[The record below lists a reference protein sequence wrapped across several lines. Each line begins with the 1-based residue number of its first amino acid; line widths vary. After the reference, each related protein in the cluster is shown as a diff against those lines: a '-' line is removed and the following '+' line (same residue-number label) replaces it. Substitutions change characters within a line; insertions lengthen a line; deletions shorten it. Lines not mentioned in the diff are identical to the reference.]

1 MPRQITTTVY
11 QFDELNDKAK
21 ERARE
26 WYRAGALDYEWWE
39 SVYEDAAQV
48 GLKITGFDL
57 AWCRQS
63 IDGELTMS
71 AMESVSN
78 ILTTHGEDCDTY
90 KLASRYYPQ
99 LLAQDIEDEAA
110 AQQLEEEYVREL
122 KEEYWHMLNREMEYL
137 LSDECVDETILVNE
151 YEFEED
157 GRRARK

>member
-1 MPRQITTTVY
+1 MPKQRITLVY
-11 QFDELNDKAK
+11 QFDELDDKAK

-57 AWCRQS
+57 GRGQS

-99 LLAQDIEDEAA
+99 LLAQDFEDEEA

-137 LSDECVDETILVNE
+137 LSDECVDETIMANE
-151 YEFEED
+151 YEFLEN
-157 GRRARK
+157 GNRA

>member
-1 MPRQITTTVY
+1 MPKQKITTVY
-11 QFDELNDKAK
+11 QFDELSDKAK

-26 WYRAGALDYEWWE
+26 WYRTWALDYEWWE

-57 AWCRQS
+57 GRRQS
-63 IDGELTMS
+63 IDGELTIS
-71 AMESVSN
+71 AMESVLN

-99 LLAQDIEDEAA
+99 FLAQDIEEEDK
-110 AQQLEEEYVREL
+110 AQQLEEEYTREL

-137 LSDECVDETILVNE
+137 LSDECVDETILANE
-151 YEFEED
+151 YEFLENGE
-157 GRRARK
+157 RA

>member
-1 MPRQITTTVY
+1 MPKQRITLVY
-11 QFDELNDKAK
+11 QFDELDDKAK

-57 AWCRQS
+57 GRGQS

-99 LLAQDIEDEAA
+99 LLAQDFEDEEA

-122 KEEYWHMLNREMEYL
+122 KEEYWHMLNKEMEYL
-137 LSDECVDETILVNE
+137 LSDECVDETIRANE
-151 YEFEED
+151 YEFLEN
-157 GRRARK
+157 GKRA

>member
-1 MPRQITTTVY
+1 MPKQKIILVY
-11 QFDELNDKAK
+11 QFDELDDKAK

-57 AWCRQS
+57 GRGQS

-78 ILTTHGEDCDTY
+78 IITTHGEDCDTH

-99 LLAQDIEDEAA
+99 LLAQDIEDEDK
-110 AQQLEEEYVREL
+110 AQQLEEEYAREL
-122 KEEYWHMLNREMEYL
+122 KEVYWHMLNEEMEYQ
-137 LSDECVDETILVNE
+137 LSNECVDESILANE
-151 YEFEED
+151 YEFLEN
-157 GRRARK
+157 GQRA

>member
-1 MPRQITTTVY
+1 MPKQKITLVY

-57 AWCRQS
+57 GRRQS

-122 KEEYWHMLNREMEYL
+122 KEEYWHMLNREMEYQ
-137 LSDECVDETILVNE
+137 LSDECVDETIKANE
-151 YEFEED
+151 YEFLEN
-157 GRRARK
+157 GKRA

>member
-1 MPRQITTTVY
+1 MPKQRITLVY
-11 QFDELNDKAK
+11 QFDELDDKAK

-57 AWCRQS
+57 GRGQS

-99 LLAQDIEDEAA
+99 LLAQDFEDEEA

-122 KEEYWHMLNREMEYL
+122 KEEYWHMLNKEMEYL
-137 LSDECVDETILVNE
+137 LSDECVDETIRANE
-151 YEFEED
+151 YEFLKNGE
-157 GRRARK
+157 RA

>member
-1 MPRQITTTVY
+1 MPKQKITTVY
-11 QFDELNDKAK
+11 QFDELDDKAK

-57 AWCRQS
+57 GRGQS

-99 LLAQDIEDEAA
+99 LLALDIEEEDK
-110 AQQLEEEYVREL
+110 AQQLEEEYTREL

-137 LSDECVDETILVNE
+137 LSDECVDETIRANE
-151 YEFEED
+151 YEFLET
-157 GRRARK
+157 GKRA

>member
-1 MPRQITTTVY
+1 MPKQRITLVY
-11 QFDELNDKAK
+11 QFDELDDKAK

-57 AWCRQS
+57 GRGQS

-99 LLAQDIEDEAA
+99 LLALDIEEEDK
-110 AQQLEEEYVREL
+110 AQQLEEEYTREL

-137 LSDECVDETILVNE
+137 LSDECVDETIRANE
-151 YEFEED
+151 YEFLET
-157 GRRARK
+157 GKRA

>member
-1 MPRQITTTVY
+1 MPKQKITLVY
-11 QFDELNDKAK
+11 QFDELDETAK

-39 SVYEDAAQV
+39 SVYEDAASV

-57 AWCRQS
+57 GRARS

-71 AMESVSN
+71 AMESVSS
-78 ILTTHGEDCDTY
+78 ILTTHGEMCDTH

-99 LLAQDIEDEAA
+99 LLALDIEEEDK
-110 AQQLEEEYVREL
+110 AQQLEEEYTREL

-137 LSDECVDETILVNE
+137 LSDECVDETIRANE
-151 YEFEED
+151 YEFLET
-157 GRRARK
+157 GKRA

>member
-1 MPRQITTTVY
+1 MPKQKITLVY
-11 QFDELNDKAK
+11 QFDELDETAK

-57 AWCRQS
+57 GRRQS

-78 ILTTHGEDCDTY
+78 IITTHGEDCDTH

-99 LLAQDIEDEAA
+99 LLAQDIEDEDK
-110 AQQLEEEYVREL
+110 AQQLEEEYAREL
-122 KEEYWHMLNREMEYL
+122 KEVYWHMLNEEMEYQ
-137 LSDECVDETILVNE
+137 LSNECVDESILANE
-151 YEFEED
+151 YEFLEN
-157 GRRARK
+157 GQRA

>member
-1 MPRQITTTVY
+1 MPKQKITTVY
-11 QFDELNDKAK
+11 QFDELDDKAK

-39 SVYEDAAQV
+39 STYEDAAQV
-48 GLKITGFDL
+48 GLKITAFDL
-57 AWCRQS
+57 GRAQS

-90 KLASRYYPQ
+90 KLASRYYPR
-99 LLAQDIEDEAA
+99 LLAQDIEDEEA

-137 LSDECVDETILVNE
+137 LSDECVDETIMANE
-151 YEFEED
+151 YEFLEN
-157 GRRARK
+157 GKRA